1 MFNPSNEYSSSRPFK
16 IFVSL
21 LDKWEIGSPLTET
34 LIYDALRSIKK
45 SAETNVNGGEDILI
59 TANTLY
65 EAVEPR
71 AIWKHLF
78 VAVRECVANDSVSQ
92 EVSALRVS
100 TA

>member
-34 LIYDALRSIKK
+34 LIYDGLRSIKK
-45 SAETNVNGGEDILI
+45 SVEASIDGGEDVLI

-78 VAVRECVANDSVSQ
+78 KAVRECVANGSVSQ
-92 EVSALRVS
+92 EVQVARD
-100 TA
+100 